1 MNEKGGKKMTKT
13 IEQRVADCRAYYET
27 GATQSYEFRLNALK
41 KLRKALKA
49 HEKDAYAAYKADYNK
64 GMLETT
70 AYEFAVV
77 YAELD
82 EAILELKKWMGVKK
96 NHAPLFSMPGR
107 GERYRDPYGV
117 VLIVS
122 PWNFPHNLTFCPLIG
137 AIAGGNCAV
146 LKPSNYTPTI
156 TKVIKETIEDAFPEN
171 YITVVT
177 GGREENA
184 QLFDQYF
191 NMAFFTGGT
200 TVARLLSEKCAQH
213 VTPVVLELGGKS
225 PVYVDKEVNIKECVE
240 SLTWGKFAN
249 GGQICVCPDYMVV
262 HEDIHDEFMKELISC
277 IKKHQVSRNGKLRSN
292 FTSLVSD
299 KHFQKVCG
307 LIDEDKVV
315 YRVQNPDPA
324 TRQVGPVV
332 MDNVDLS
339 CKCMQEEIFGPLMPI
354 ITVKSKE
361 EAVELIHK
369 EGHVYNGSDGAQPLA
384 LYVYTSNKKT
394 AQYMIDHVQSG
405 GCTVNGTIFHFLG
418 VRFNGVG
425 FSGNSD
431 GYHGIASYLAF
442 THGRSVLRYDRLT
455 PLHRLIIFAAWQRP
469 VTDTILQAVTSV
481 IKIDRLWFPLLKGDC
496 DDKNSKN

>member
-1 MNEKGGKKMTKT
+1 M
-13 IEQRVADCRAYYET
+13 
-27 GATQSYEFRLNALK
+27 LK
-41 KLRKALKA
+41 KLRAALKK
-49 HEKDAYAAYKADYNK
+49 HEKDAYAAYKKDYNK

-82 EAILELKKWMGVKK
+82 EAILNLKQWMGVKK
-96 NHAPLFSMPGR
+96 NKVPLFSIPGR

-156 TKVIKETIEDAFPEN
+156 SKVIKETVEEAFPEN

-200 TVARLLSEKCAQH
+200 TVAKVLSEKCAKH
-213 VTPVVLELGGKS
+213 VTPVILELGGKS
-225 PVYVDKEVNIKECVE
+225 PVYIDREVDMKERVA

-249 GGQICVCPDYMVV
+249 GGQICVCPDYILV
-262 HEDIHDEFMKELISC
+262 HEKVHDKFVKELISC
-277 IKKHQVSRNGKLRSN
+277 IKKHQTDKKGKLRSN
-292 FTSLVSD
+292 FTSLVSE
-299 KHFQKVCG
+299 KHFDKVLG
-307 LIDEDKVV
+307 LIDEDKVI
-315 YRVQNPDPA
+315 YRLQEPN
-324 TRQVGPVV
+324 RKEKQIGPVV
-332 MDNVDLS
+332 LDGITLQD
-339 CKCMQEEIFGPLMPI
+339 KCMQEEIFGPLIPI
-354 ITVKSKE
+354 LTVKSKE

-384 LYVYTSNKKT
+384 LYVYTTNKKT
-394 AQYMIDHVQSG
+394 AQYLIDHVQSG

-431 GYHGIASYLAF
+431 GYHGIASFLAF
-442 THGRSVLRYDRLT
+442 THGRSVLRYDRMT
-455 PLHRLIIFAAWQRP
+455 ALHRLIIFAAWQRP
-469 VTDTILQAVTSV
+469 VTDRLLKAVTSV
-481 IKIDRLWFPLLKGDC
+481 VPLSRLWFPILKGDC
-496 DDKNSKN
+496 EEKSGHN